1 MMKKISSKDAK
12 RVLNHL
18 NKAMEIL
25 NKNEV
30 DGECA
35 ELYELF
41 MDEGIASD
49 CLSALSS
56 IEHCINNSV
65 SE

>member
-1 MMKKISSKDAK
+1 MMKKISNKDAK

-25 NKNEV
+25 NKNESNS
-30 DGECA
+30 ECD
-35 ELYELF
+35 ESYELF
-41 MDEGIASD
+41 MDERIASD

-56 IEHCINNSV
+56 IEHCLINSV